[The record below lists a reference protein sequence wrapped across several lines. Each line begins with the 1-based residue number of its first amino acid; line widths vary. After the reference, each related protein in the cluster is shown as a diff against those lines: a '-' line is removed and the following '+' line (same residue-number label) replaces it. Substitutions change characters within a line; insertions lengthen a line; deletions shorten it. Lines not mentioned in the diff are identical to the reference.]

1 MDKIKILNPGITDN
15 SNRGVNIITTR
26 ILTNQVSIINNNKC
40 KIFNLNNIICSRDT
54 NNRNP
59 RVGMVINRIRII
71 IRIKICSN
79 LTPI

>member
-26 ILTNQVSIINNNKC
+26 ILTNQVSIINN
-40 KIFNLNNIICSRDT
+40 LNNIICSRDT

-71 IRIKICSN
+71 IRIKICSSPA
-79 LTPI
+79 PI